1 MKLTIS
7 ITFSQ
12 QEDDLLSH
20 EGFSFETCFSAV
32 KEVDHVTF
40 LELPLERLEHY
51 GMDAPVLIATNTSG
65 DFSLL
70 DANVSDDLNRFV
82 IAS

>member
-1 MKLTIS
+1 MKLLVS

-12 QEDDLLSH
+12 EENDLLSH
-20 EGFSFETCFSAV
+20 ERLSFETCFSAV
-32 KEVDHVTF
+32 KKIDHVTF
-40 LELPLERLEHY
+40 FELPLERLEHY
-51 GMDAPVLIATNTSG
+51 GMDAPVLVATNAAR